1 MLQKCLSSSPCQH
14 HYGASFSLL
23 DPRVH
28 RVCHQE
34 PTSTSPFDK
43 HNSAPYSA
51 RAEIQDGLCAQRQNQ
66 AQFYY
71 GNHTNCNS
79 NSQTAVTPKPKP
91 GPPHST
97 IMETNTNPQAP
108 NKWQAASGWAASHD
122 RHRVLLAHQGTS
134 LETWF
139 TEAKVSNFLKIHR
152 REANVQGA
160 ESRAA
165 AGTGS
170 RQRPAAQ
177 GSLRVFIWGRTQL

>member
-1 MLQKCLSSSPCQH
+1 MEPRSHCSTHVCTEFVTRNQQVLCLLTNITLLHTVPGQRSKTVSVHDDKTRPNFIMAITQTATPTVRQQSPQ
-14 HYGASFSLL
+14 S
-23 DPRVH
+23 
-28 RVCHQE
+28 
-34 PTSTSPFDK
+34 
-43 HNSAPYSA
+43 
-51 RAEIQDGLCAQRQNQ
+51 QNQ
-66 AQFYY
+66 DL
-71 GNHTNCNS
+71 HTQPS
-79 NSQTAVTPKPKP
+79 WKQTRT
-91 GPPHST
+91 
-97 IMETNTNPQAP
+97 PQAP

-165 AGTGS
+165 AGTVS